1 MFAVTVERVYLV
13 MMMMM
18 MMMMQVLFQYV
29 IYELQMMKLLK
40 YSENTYHDC
49 ITSYV
54 HRYTIFYVNNLED
67 WTLQY
72 PILCHIYRCE

>member
-1 MFAVTVERVYLV
+1 MFAVTIERVYLV

-18 MMMMQVLFQYV
+18 MHVIFQYV
-29 IYELQMMKLLK
+29 IYKQQMMKLLK

-54 HRYTIFYVNNLED
+54 HKYTIFYVNNLEH